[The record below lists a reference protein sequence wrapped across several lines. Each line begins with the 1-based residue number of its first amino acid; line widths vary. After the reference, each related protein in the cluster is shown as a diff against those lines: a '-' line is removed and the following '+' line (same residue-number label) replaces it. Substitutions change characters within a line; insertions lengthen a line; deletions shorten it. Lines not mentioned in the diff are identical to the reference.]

1 MTNLNNSHL
10 ESAIEQAAKTLA
22 SGNLV
27 AIPTETVY
35 GLAADAEQ
43 DTAVAKI
50 FAAKGRPS
58 DHPLIVHIFN
68 QEQAKYFASD
78 LPEFAKKLMTA
89 FWPGPLTI
97 IVPRKN
103 SVATASAGG
112 HASIG
117 LRSPSHPVARHLL
130 EKCLTLGVRGLAAP
144 SANLFGRVSPTTAAH
159 VRADFPADLLVLDG
173 GECSVG
179 IESTIVDC
187 TRQVPVLLRPGMI
200 SSEQIELAT
209 QASLQL
215 NSSAIVQ
222 GKEAPKAS
230 GTLESHYAP
239 KAKVRLFYKNEL
251 EKNIFEYAKSSNKNY
266 IGVYSTLPKQ
276 VIESIIWQ
284 LMPNDAAQCA
294 HDLFSVLREF
304 DQHSVSEIW
313 VENVPESAIW
323 AGVKDRLKRA
333 AASA

>member
-1 MTNLNNSHL
+1 MINLNNSHL
-10 ESAIEQAAKTLA
+10 EPAIEQAAKILA

-43 DTAVAKI
+43 DSAVAKI

-58 DHPLIVHIFN
+58 DHPLIVHVLN
-68 QEQAKYFASD
+68 EEQANYFASE
-78 LPEFAKKLMTA
+78 LPAFAKKLMKA

-97 IVPRKN
+97 IVPRKT

-117 LRSPSHPVARHLL
+117 LRSPSHPVARSLL

-144 SANLFGRVSPTTAAH
+144 SANLFGRVSPTKAAH

-187 TRQVPVLLRPGMI
+187 TRQEPVLLRPGMI
-200 SSEQIELAT
+200 NSEQIELAM
-209 QASLQL
+209 QANLQL
-215 NSSAIVQ
+215 NSSAKIQ

-239 KAKVRLFYKNEL
+239 KAKVRLFSKNEL
-251 EKNIFEYAKSSNKNY
+251 EESIFEYAKSSNKNR
-266 IGVYSTLPKQ
+266 IGIYSTLPKQ
-276 VIESIIWQ
+276 LIESIIWQ

-313 VENVPESAIW
+313 VENVPEIAIW

>member
-1 MTNLNNSHL
+1 MTNLNNNYS
-10 ESAIEQAAKTLA
+10 EPAVEQAAKVLA

-43 DTAVAKI
+43 DEAVAKI

-58 DHPLIVHIFN
+58 DHPLIVHVLD
-68 QEQAKYFASD
+68 QEQAKHFASD
-78 LPEFAKKLMTA
+78 LPEFAKKLMAA

-97 IVPRKN
+97 IVPRKI

-112 HASIG
+112 HDSIG
-117 LRSPSHPVARHLL
+117 LRSPSHPVARDLL

-187 TRQVPVLLRPGMI
+187 TRQEPVLLRPGMI

-215 NSSAIVQ
+215 NSSVTLQ

-239 KAKVRLFYKNEL
+239 KAKVRLFCKNEL
-251 EKNIFEYAKSSNKNY
+251 EQNIFEHTNSSNKNR